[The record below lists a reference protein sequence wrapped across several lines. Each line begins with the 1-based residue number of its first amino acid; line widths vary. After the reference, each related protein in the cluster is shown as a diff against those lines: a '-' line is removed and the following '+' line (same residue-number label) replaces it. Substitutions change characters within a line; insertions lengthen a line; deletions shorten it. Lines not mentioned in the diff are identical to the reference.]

1 MARGADDPTSSHQ
14 VVEQLQQVVQQ
25 LQAQTEELKQIR
37 RFVSL

>member
-1 MARGADDPTSSHQ
+1 MARGADDTSSKQ

-37 RFVSL
+37 RFVPL